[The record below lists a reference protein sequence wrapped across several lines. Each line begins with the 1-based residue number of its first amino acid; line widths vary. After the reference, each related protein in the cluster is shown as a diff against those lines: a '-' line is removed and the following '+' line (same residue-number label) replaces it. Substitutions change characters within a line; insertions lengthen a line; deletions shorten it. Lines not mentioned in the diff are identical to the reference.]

1 MLPKGASSSGGPGA
15 EKGLSDRQRNQTGAA
30 KGAKSNSAM
39 FYPEPALY
47 LQNPI

>member
-15 EKGLSDRQRNQTGAA
+15 EKGLSDRQRNQTEAA
-30 KGAKSNSAM
+30 EGAKSNSAM